1 MDYTNNTRD
10 SDGNNIFYRSKAKD
24 IQYGD
29 GSLENKIS
37 SIDNSI
43 GTLETNVT
51 TNGRNIATMNT
62 RLTNVEAA
70 VNAIDPNKFVK
81 KTGDTLTG
89 QLQRAGVSSSWVKGR
104 ENAFIRQPTV
114 ISGARVWSP
123 MTSVKS
129 ENGSWEMGAFSNAD
143 QFNLTYISDENYNK
157 GNNAPSARYIFN
169 KDGSLEATSFKGNLQ
184 GKATS
189 AGVADRATNADN
201 ATAALVSA
209 RTDKQILSGCATI
222 GVDTAGR
229 WRRLGYWKDTYFA
242 YGEFFITHSWSYRSP
257 FFLKF
262 IISGN
267 SCNNGVDDKYT
278 YKINEIVYT
287 GGGRLISKVR
297 VISRYAGASPGPVY
311 VDVLVNEDSKGNA
324 YQYAIQHFLCD
335 MNNIYHLWI
344 DEGFKLDPVV
354 PSDYRVQEFT
364 LV

>member
-10 SDGNNIFYRSKAKD
+10 SDGNNIFYKSKAKD

-51 TNGRNIATMNT
+51 TNGRNIAAMNT
-62 RLTNVEAA
+62 RLVNVETA

-89 QLQRAGVSSSWVKGR
+89 QLQRGGVSSSWVNGR

-114 ISGARVWSP
+114 VSGAGIWSP

-129 ENGSWEMGAFSNAD
+129 ENGSWEMGAYSNAD
-143 QFNLTYISDENYNK
+143 QFNLAYISDENYNK
-157 GNNAPSARYIFN
+157 GQNAASARYIFH
-169 KDGSLEATSFKGNLQ
+169 KDGSLEANSFKGNLQ

-189 AGVADRATNADN
+189 AGVADKATTADN
-201 ATAALVSA
+201 ATAARVSA
-209 RTDKQILSGCATI
+209 RTDKQILSGLVSI
-222 GVDTAGR
+222 GADTAGR
-229 WRRLGYWKDTYFA
+229 WRRLGYWKEVHCA
-242 YGEFFITHSWSYRSP
+242 YGEFYITHSWSWRPP

-262 IISGN
+262 VVSGLSN
-267 SCNNGVDDKYT
+267 NNGVADMYN
-278 YKINEIVYT
+278 YKVNEVLYT
-287 GGGRLISKVR
+287 GGQRLISKVR
-297 VISRYAGASPGPVY
+297 VISRYAGTSPGPVY

-335 MNNIYHLWI
+335 MYNICHLWV

-364 LV
+364 LA